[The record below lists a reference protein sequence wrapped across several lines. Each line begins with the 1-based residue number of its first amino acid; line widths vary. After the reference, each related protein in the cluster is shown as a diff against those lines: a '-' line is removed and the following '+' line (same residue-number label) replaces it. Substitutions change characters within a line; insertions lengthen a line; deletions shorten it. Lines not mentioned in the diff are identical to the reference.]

1 MDLYKSCQCIRIVFL
16 LHIPF
21 VKGMTHHLNNLE
33 LSAMC
38 QDWLQLAL
46 WIYIKVFNV
55 LVLFS
60 YYNILEKGKT
70 LHLNNLELSVMC
82 QVCLKIDLE
91 QRNKY

>member
-38 QDWLQLAL
+38 KIGYNWPCGFIIFIQVVN
-46 WIYIKVFNV
+46 VF
-55 LVLFS
+55 VLFP
-60 YYNILEKGKT
+60 YYILLEKGKT
-70 LHLNNLELSVMC
+70 LHLNNLELSA
-82 QVCLKIDLE
+82 Q
-91 QRNKY
+91 

>member
-1 MDLYKSCQCIRIVFL
+1 MYSYCFPITY
-16 LHIPF
+16 PF

-55 LVLFS
+55 FVLFP
-60 YYNILEKGKT
+60 YYILLENGET
-70 LHLNNLELSVMC
+70 LHLNNLELSA
-82 QVCLKIDLE
+82 L
-91 QRNKY
+91 